1 MKREGRKRERGE
13 KVRKAGKLGEA
24 EMGGRGTERGRER
37 QYFYTRKIECYS
49 TGNTGILPKHCVCK
63 ARFLQ
68 ISKHYKHRLV

>member
-24 EMGGRGTERGRER
+24 EKGGRGTERGKER

-49 TGNTGILPKHCVCK
+49 TGNTVFWKNACV
-63 ARFLQ
+63 
-68 ISKHYKHRLV
+68 SS